1 MSVPHKIAYPLV
13 VEPFQEDYTGR
24 LSWANLGNFILR
36 VSSLHAEAHG
46 FGYSYMQQH
55 RRGWVI
61 TRLVLEAD
69 HLPTTGQ
76 QYGIATWVNRIYRQF
91 TDRLYTLLS
100 AEGTPIGHGF
110 STWALID
117 YATRQPVSLESLPD
131 GGFAHVLHDE
141 STPLSPMSRA
151 RLSASAPCLLE
162 HRAAFSDLDING
174 HVNSIRYIGLALD
187 TFERAFHDAHRLT
200 RIEVA
205 YGLEGHC
212 GDQLRVYREDLG
224 EGRFALEVRRAPREG
239 ESTEQLL
246 VRLLL
251 LFAPTA

>member
-24 LSWANLGNFILR
+24 LSWANLGNFVLR

-55 RRGWVI
+55 HRGWVI

-69 HLPTTGQ
+69 QLPTTGE
-76 QYGIATWVNRIYRQF
+76 QYSIATWVNRIYRQF

-100 AEGTPIGHGF
+100 ADGTPIGHGF

-117 YATRQPVSLESLPD
+117 YATRQPISLESLPD
-131 GGFAHVLHDE
+131 GGFSHALHEED
-141 STPLSPMSRA
+141 TPLSPMSRA
-151 RLSASAPCLLE
+151 RLSSLAPCCVE

-174 HVNSIRYIGLALD
+174 HVNSIRYISLVLD
-187 TFERAFHDAHRLT
+187 AFEQSWHDAHRLT

-212 GDQLRVYREDLG
+212 GDLLRVHREDLG
-224 EGRFALEVRRAPREG
+224 QGRFALEVRRRLPEQEA
-239 ESTEQLL
+239 TEQVL
-246 VRLLL
+246 VRLQLC
-251 LFAPTA
+251 FSPRT